1 MLKKLVNTWGTS
13 GICFETSKAYDALV
27 GHSLVSDTMLY
38 PLLTLS
44 IFRRSLKH
52 QGCIRHV
59 MFDNSTEHTHR
70 NSQLTRDMFIV
81 QTIKSMMLLVMC
93 LYMLL
98 TVDFLD
104 VPKSDSLVLFLT
116 WMLSL
121 FREWAYRITNLK
133 TFIYNL
139 RKCWMSASFFGL
151 LCIYNTY
158 LPYRASLR
166 VRMCSPWARRR
177 RCKFSPRGMLLIW
190 LVVDLP
196 LWKIWKSVGKDYP
209 QHIMENKRW
218 YPPSDVNW
226 FIIPMKYRYIY
237 HKPKWKLSY
246 WHQVS

>member
-59 MFDNSTEHTHR
+59 MFDNSTEHTHQ

-139 RKCWMSASFFGL
+139 RKCWMSASFFLFVMHIQYVSAVSCFPQSEDVFTLSAQAALQVLSKRYAINLVGGWPTPLKNMKVSREGL
-151 LCIYNTY
+151 
-158 LPYRASLR
+158 
-166 VRMCSPWARRR
+166 SPAYH
-177 RCKFSPRGMLLIW
+177 
-190 LVVDLP
+190 
-196 LWKIWKSVGKDYP
+196 GK
-209 QHIMENKRW
+209 
-218 YPPSDVNW
+218 
-226 FIIPMKYRYIY
+226 
-237 HKPKWKLSY
+237 
-246 WHQVS
+246 